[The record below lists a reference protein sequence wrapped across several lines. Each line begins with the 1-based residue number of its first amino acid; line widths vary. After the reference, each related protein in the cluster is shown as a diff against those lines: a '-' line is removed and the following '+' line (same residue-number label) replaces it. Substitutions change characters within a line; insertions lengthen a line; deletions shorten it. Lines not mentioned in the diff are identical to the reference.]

1 MKEGFQSNCKLKKL
15 FFTIFFF
22 SRQHVKKGEQ
32 DERQLFGIIL
42 CRVSKK
48 FVVIHHGYFA
58 IKEETT
64 TLGSNSLLL

>member
-1 MKEGFQSNCKLKKL
+1 MLPIKLQVNKA
-15 FFTIFFF
+15 FFYCFFFFF
-22 SRQHVKKGEQ
+22 SCQHVKKEVQ

>member
-1 MKEGFQSNCKLKKL
+1 MLPIKLQVKKA
-15 FFTIFFF
+15 FFYCFFF
-22 SRQHVKKGEQ
+22 SCQHVKEELQ

-42 CRVSKK
+42 CRVSKN
-48 FVVIHHGYFA
+48 FVVIHCGYFA

>member
-1 MKEGFQSNCKLKKL
+1 MKKEVQN
-15 FFTIFFF
+15 
-22 SRQHVKKGEQ
+22 
-32 DERQLFGIIL
+32 ERQLFGIIL

-48 FVVIHHGYFA
+48 FVVIHRGYFA

>member
-1 MKEGFQSNCKLKKL
+1 MKKEVQN
-15 FFTIFFF
+15 
-22 SRQHVKKGEQ
+22 
-32 DERQLFGIIL
+32 ERQLFGIIL

-58 IKEETT
+58 TKEKTS

>member
-1 MKEGFQSNCKLKKL
+1 MKEEL
-15 FFTIFFF
+15 
-22 SRQHVKKGEQ
+22 Q

-42 CRVSKK
+42 CRVSKN
-48 FVVIHHGYFA
+48 FVVIHCGYFA